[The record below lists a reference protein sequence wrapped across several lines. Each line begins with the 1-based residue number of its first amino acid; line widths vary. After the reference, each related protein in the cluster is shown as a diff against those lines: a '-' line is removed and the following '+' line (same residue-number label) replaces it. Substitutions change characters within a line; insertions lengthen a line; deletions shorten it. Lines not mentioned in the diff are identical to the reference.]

1 MVKQMVR
8 MSYRSLL
15 VLLHMRTILFD
26 VVQVKGRPGKRRR
39 AQREKKRRRPSP
51 SRPRSITGDR
61 MDFNA
66 TRGMSAQEL
75 RIVRTL
81 EREGAKTLAQLLT
94 ALPAADTR
102 TPRTQAASLSRSL
115 LRLAVRGVVERD
127 GLRYVMR
134 TNG

>member
-1 MVKQMVR
+1 
-8 MSYRSLL
+8 
-15 VLLHMRTILFD
+15 
-26 VVQVKGRPGKRRR
+26 
-39 AQREKKRRRPSP
+39 
-51 SRPRSITGDR
+51 

-115 LRLAVRGVVERD
+115 RRLTVRGVVERD
-127 GLRYVMR
+127 GRGYALR